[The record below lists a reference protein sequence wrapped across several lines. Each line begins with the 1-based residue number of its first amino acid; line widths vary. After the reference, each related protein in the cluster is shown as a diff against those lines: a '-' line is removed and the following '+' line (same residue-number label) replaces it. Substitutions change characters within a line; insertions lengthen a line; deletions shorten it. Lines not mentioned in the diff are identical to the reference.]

1 MSTLPHTTDVLIVGA
16 GPVGLTLAASLAA
29 RGVDIVLVDKAAEAS
44 NTSRAAVIHARTLEV
59 LHTIHVTDELVRRGM
74 IVPRFTVRDRD
85 RALLTIDFGGLPTP
99 HPYTLML
106 PQDVTEDVL
115 SSRFVEFGGRVHRPY
130 ELARLEQDG
139 DGVTATM
146 VGGDTVRAL
155 YVVGA
160 DGMHSA
166 VREQTGIGFAGDTYG
181 QSFVLADVHLD
192 WEFDDSEVML
202 YFAPAGLL
210 VVAPLPGGRH
220 RIVAT
225 ADAAPEHPD
234 RDDVQA
240 LLDARG
246 PQKRRALVKDV
257 VWSSRF
263 RVHHRLADRYRE
275 DRVFLAGDAAHV
287 HSPAGGQGMNTGI
300 QDAVAL
306 AARLAAVLRDAADER
321 ILDGYEAQRRPVAA
335 DVVAFTDRMTRMAT
349 VNSSGVRR
357 IRNATLRVLNRIP
370 AVRKKMAL
378 NLSEL
383 AIDRRH
389 AQPDDLGELAAASPD
404 EPVRDDATTIAS
416 SCTVG
421 DRTLARSHPTRDE
434 ATGHRSAGPGVFGR
448 VAG

>member
-1 MSTLPHTTDVLIVGA
+1 MPELPRTTDVLVVGA
-16 GPVGLTLAASLAA
+16 GPVGLTLAASLQA
-29 RGVDIVLVDKAAEAS
+29 RGADVVVLDKAAEGA

-59 LHTIHVTDELVRRGM
+59 LHGIGVSDELVRRGV

-85 RALLTIDFGGLPTP
+85 RALLSVDFDGLPTR

-106 PQDVTEDVL
+106 PQDITEDVL
-115 SSRFVEFGGRVHRPY
+115 TNRLAELGGGVHRPY
-130 ELARLEQDG
+130 ELARLEQDD

-146 VGGDTVRAL
+146 VGGETVRAS

-166 VREQTGIGFAGDTYG
+166 VRDQAGIGFAGDTYG

-202 YFAPAGLL
+202 YFAPAGLV
-210 VVAPLPGGRH
+210 VVAPLPGGHH

-225 ADAAPEHPD
+225 ADAAPEHPG
-234 RDDVQA
+234 RDDIQA

-246 PQKRRALVKDV
+246 PQKRPARVTDV

-275 DRVFLAGDAAHV
+275 GRMFLAGDAAHV

-306 AARLAAVLRDAADER
+306 AVPLAGVLRDGADER
-321 ILDGYEAQRRPVAA
+321 ILDGYEAERRPVAA
-335 DVVAFTDRMTRMAT
+335 DVIAFTDRMTRVAT
-349 VNSSGVRR
+349 VDRSAVRT
-357 IRNATLRVLNRIP
+357 IRNAALRVLNRIP
-370 AVRKKMAL
+370 AVRRKIAL

-389 AQPDDLGELAAASPD
+389 IVRAERREPGGPPAARRRSRRDGLSARASRRPAQTALTAARPSRRRPPRA
-404 EPVRDDATTIAS
+404 
-416 SCTVG
+416 
-421 DRTLARSHPTRDE
+421 
-434 ATGHRSAGPGVFGR
+434 
-448 VAG
+448 

>member
-1 MSTLPHTTDVLIVGA
+1 MSELPRTTDVLIVGA
-16 GPVGLTLAASLAA
+16 GPVGLTLAAALQA
-29 RGVDIVLVDKAAEAS
+29 RGVDVVVVDKAAEVS

-59 LHTIHVTDELVRRGM
+59 LHGIDVSDELVRRGV

-85 RALLTIDFGGLPTP
+85 RALLTIDFDGLPTR

-106 PQDVTEDVL
+106 AQNITEDVL
-115 SSRFVEFGGRVHRPY
+115 TGRLAELGGRVHRPY

-139 DGVTATM
+139 DGATATM
-146 VGGDTVRAL
+146 VGGETVRAL

-166 VREQTGIGFAGDTYG
+166 VRDQTGIGFAGDTYG

-192 WEFDDSEVML
+192 WEFDDNEVML
-202 YFAPAGLL
+202 YFAPAGLV

-225 ADAAPEHPD
+225 ADVAPEHPD
-234 RDDVQA
+234 RDDIQA

-246 PQKRRALVKDV
+246 PQERPALVKDV
-257 VWSSRF
+257 GWSSRF

-275 DRVFLAGDAAHV
+275 GRVFLAGDAAHV

-306 AARLAAVLRDAADER
+306 AARLAAVLRDGADER
-321 ILDGYEAQRRPVAA
+321 TLDGYEAQRRPVAA
-335 DVVAFTDRMTRMAT
+335 DVVAFTDRMTRVAT
-349 VNSSGVRR
+349 VGHSGLRR

-370 AVRKKMAL
+370 AVRRKLAL

-389 AQPDDLGELAAASPD
+389 GQADDVVGRADASPD
-404 EPVRDDATTIAS
+404 EPMRDVAATPAAS
-416 SCTVG
+416 Q
-421 DRTLARSHPTRDE
+421 A
-434 ATGHRSAGPGVFGR
+434 A
-448 VAG
+448 

>member
-1 MSTLPHTTDVLIVGA
+1 MSELPRTTDVLIAGA

-29 RGVDIVLVDKAAEAS
+29 RGVDVVLVDKVAEVS

-59 LHTIHVTDELVRRGM
+59 LEGIDVTDELVRRGV
-74 IVPRFTVRDRD
+74 ITPRFTVRDRD
-85 RALLTIDFGGLPTP
+85 RALLSIDFDQLPTR

-106 PQDVTEDVL
+106 PQNITEDVL
-115 SSRFVEFGGRVHRPY
+115 TSRLAELGGQVDRPY
-130 ELARLEQDG
+130 QLAHLEQDG

-146 VGGDTVRAL
+146 VGGETVRAS
-155 YVVGA
+155 YAVGA

-166 VREQTGIGFAGDTYG
+166 VRDQTHIGFAGNTYA

-202 YFAPAGLL
+202 YFAPAGLV

-225 ADAAPEHPD
+225 ADVAPEQPD
-234 RDDVQA
+234 RDDIQA

-246 PQKRRALVKDV
+246 PKKRPARVVDV

-263 RVHHRLADRYRE
+263 RVHHRLADHYRE
-275 DRVFLAGDAAHV
+275 GRVFLAGDAAHV

-306 AARLAAVLRDAADER
+306 AGRLADVLSDGADEC
-321 ILDGYEAQRRPVAA
+321 ILDGYEAERRPVAA
-335 DVVAFTDRMTRMAT
+335 DVVAFTDRMTRVAT
-349 VNSSGVRR
+349 VDHSAVRR
-357 IRNATLRVLNRIP
+357 IRNAALRGLNRVP
-370 AVRKKMAL
+370 AVRRTIAL
-378 NLSEL
+378 KLSEL

-389 AQPDDLGELAAASPD
+389 EQGAGSGCFPD
-404 EPVRDDATTIAS
+404 VRD
-416 SCTVG
+416 
-421 DRTLARSHPTRDE
+421 RTSRQ
-434 ATGHRSAGPGVFGR
+434 AGR
-448 VAG
+448 RQLERRQA

>member
-1 MSTLPHTTDVLIVGA
+1 MSELPRSTDVLVVGA
-16 GPVGLTLAASLAA
+16 GPVGLTLAASLHA
-29 RGVDIVLVDKAAEAS
+29 RGVGVVLVDKAAEVS
-44 NTSRAAVIHARTLEV
+44 TTSRAAVIHARTLEV
-59 LHTIHVTDELVRRGM
+59 LGGIDISDELVRRGM

-85 RALLTIDFGGLPTP
+85 RALLTVDFDGLPTR

-106 PQDVTEDVL
+106 PQNITEDVL
-115 SSRFVEFGGRVHRPY
+115 TSRLAELGGRVHRPY
-130 ELARLEQDG
+130 ELARAEQDG

-146 VGGDTVRAL
+146 VGGETVRAS

-166 VREQTGIGFAGDTYG
+166 VRDQTAIGFAGDTYG
-181 QSFVLADVHLD
+181 QSFVLADVHLN
-192 WEFDDSEVML
+192 WEFDASEVML

-225 ADAAPEHPD
+225 ADEAPEHPD
-234 RDDVQA
+234 RDQIQA

-246 PQKRRALVKDV
+246 PQKRPARVQDV

-275 DRVFLAGDAAHV
+275 GRVFLAGDAAHV

-306 AARLAAVLRDAADER
+306 AARLADVLRDGADER
-321 ILDGYEAQRRPVAA
+321 VLDGYEAERRPVAA
-335 DVVAFTDRMTRMAT
+335 DVVAFTHRMTRVAT
-349 VNSSGVRR
+349 VHHSGIRR
-357 IRNATLRVLNRIP
+357 IRNATLRVLARIP
-370 AVRKKMAL
+370 AVRRNIAL

-389 AQPDDLGELAAASPD
+389 TQADDLVRLAGAVPDQSACDVVATPTARAS
-404 EPVRDDATTIAS
+404 
-416 SCTVG
+416 
-421 DRTLARSHPTRDE
+421 
-434 ATGHRSAGPGVFGR
+434 
-448 VAG
+448 